1 MLKILIA
8 ECKQEVS
15 SFNPVPSTIV
25 DFEQSDGAAILDYH
39 RGHQTEIGGALTV
52 FAGQPD
58 LTLVPTYSARAITS
72 AGTLTADS
80 FAQIAANVCFE
91 TASHEVDFAPGHAR
105 VTVQKPI
112 VVGDHV
118 WIGMNA
124 IILPGVTIGRGAV
137 IAAGAVVSKDVP
149 PMTVVGGV
157 PAKPLRQVT
166 ELPLPGY

>member
-1 MLKILIA
+1 MLQSFLISFCNLLPRGRIGIQLRQRLYRLAGVKLAPKVVFLGPTIILPPSGAGRLAIGTR
-8 ECKQEVS
+8 
-15 SFNPVPSTIV
+15 SFISTNVRFSGDAGI
-25 DFEQSDGAAILDYH
+25 
-39 RGHQTEIGGALTV
+39 TIG
-52 FAGQPD
+52 
-58 LTLVPTYSARAITS
+58 
-72 AGTLTADS
+72 S

-157 PAKPLRQVT
+157 PAKPLRQVA